1 MNKGGFFSPL
11 NSKGGRMHRIKNI
24 IIAALFA
31 SLFALAGTAN
41 AFFVADTPI
50 SATNPVPSGV
60 VDTFGNSTA
69 DSVGHS
75 SVITEI
81 DHYII
86 HRGAAFL
93 ASDTISVASAG
104 TADFVISNT
113 TAVEVHLKDFQ
124 FTSTE
129 GDATLI
135 FYKGVTANVDGT
147 LVPLNDKNFITDNTS
162 TATIRLD
169 PTAVN
174 IGAAT
179 QILHFGLVGGKKS
192 GGLAASGSEEF
203 VLKQNEKCLLRYTNN
218 AAGADTI
225 SYTITTLDVGAL

>member
-1 MNKGGFFSPL
+1 MK
-11 NSKGGRMHRIKNI
+11 KNI
-24 IIAALFA
+24 YQILLIFIL
-31 SLFALAGTAN
+31 SLFCVAGNAN
-41 AFFVADTPI
+41 STTVDDKPV
-50 SATNPVPSGV
+50 SPTNPMPSGV
-60 VDTFGNSTA
+60 VDTFGNMTT

-75 SVITEI
+75 SVVTEI

-86 HRGAAFL
+86 HRGASFL

-113 TAVEVHLKDFQ
+113 TAIEVHLKDFQ

-129 GDATLI
+129 GNATLI
-135 FYKGVTANVDGT
+135 FYKGITANVDGT
-147 LVPLNDKNFITDNTS
+147 LIPLNDKNFITDNAS

-169 PTAVN
+169 PTGVN
-174 IGAAT
+174 VGAAM

-192 GGLAASGSEEF
+192 GGTAASGSEEF

-218 AAGADTI
+218 AAGADVI